1 MKFKFLLTFLIGG
14 ATLASAQGFKD
25 GIQYFRA
32 EQPEEAEIILTRT
45 LDDPTTDRATALY
58 YLGEIAIAN
67 KNLENAKG
75 FFEKGIEADPNNA
88 FNYAGLGQISLLQ
101 GDKSTADSQF
111 KQAVKLDKKNALL
124 LTDIARAFYDADP
137 VKYSKEINKYIA
149 DAKKADKKSPAPFI
163 LEADM
168 LAPTN
173 VGDAAGYYEM
183 AMNADTE
190 LTHPEAYVKYART
203 YFNVNPRYAI
213 ERLQK
218 LLELQPNSALAQREL
233 AEKYYEND
241 QLTLAAEQYGKYIQ
255 NPNHFKRD
263 EQRYVGLLY
272 FGKKYDE
279 SYQLAG
285 KILAEDPDNFFM
297 KRMRFLNKAAME
309 DNDGAID
316 EAEKFFAAEGEFVP
330 NDYTTYG
337 EVLQN
342 LGQDSLAVFQF
353 EKAVEIAP
361 EKVSLLKDLSSA
373 YASARMFEKAAEVE
387 QKFIDAGEFTT
398 NDMLIL
404 ARRYL
409 NATTVTDPE
418 DPMHAEY
425 AKRATDAVNYVY
437 EKVPDNAQ
445 VLMIRARIALASN
458 NNECN
463 EDIVNVFNEALAAME
478 ATPESA
484 QRYRND
490 RGFIYN
496 QLGKYYL
503 DQKDVDAGREAYT
516 KLYEINPSDGLRDY
530 LEKLK

>member
-1 MKFKFLLTFLIGG
+1 
-14 ATLASAQGFKD
+14 
-25 GIQYFRA
+25 
-32 EQPEEAEIILTRT
+32 
-45 LDDPTTDRATALY
+45 
-58 YLGEIAIAN
+58 
-67 KNLENAKG
+67 
-75 FFEKGIEADPNNA
+75 
-88 FNYAGLGQISLLQ
+88 
-101 GDKSTADSQF
+101 
-111 KQAVKLDKKNALL
+111 
-124 LTDIARAFYDADP
+124 
-137 VKYSKEINKYIA
+137 
-149 DAKKADKKSPAPFI
+149 
-163 LEADM
+163 
-168 LAPTN
+168 
-173 VGDAAGYYEM
+173 
-183 AMNADTE
+183 
-190 LTHPEAYVKYART
+190 
-203 YFNVNPRYAI
+203 
-213 ERLQK
+213 
-218 LLELQPNSALAQREL
+218 
-233 AEKYYEND
+233 
-241 QLTLAAEQYGKYIQ
+241 
-255 NPNHFKRD
+255 
-263 EQRYVGLLY
+263 
-272 FGKKYDE
+272 
-279 SYQLAG
+279 
-285 KILAEDPDNFFM
+285 M